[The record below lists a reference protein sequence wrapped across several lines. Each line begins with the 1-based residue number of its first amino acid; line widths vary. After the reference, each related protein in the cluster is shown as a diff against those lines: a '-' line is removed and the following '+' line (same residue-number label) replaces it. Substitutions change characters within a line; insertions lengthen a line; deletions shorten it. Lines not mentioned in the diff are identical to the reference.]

1 MIGYAKD
8 KDMNIKKMQIS
19 DKTDFYRSDRLTSAI
34 VLHDR
39 RSMPK

>member
-19 DKTDFYRSDRLTSAI
+19 DKTAVPVI
-34 VLHDR
+34 GGHHR
-39 RSMPK
+39 RSSMIGAVWPQ